1 MTDRLIRS
9 DMTLLY
15 ATLLQILLVVLLG
28 AIEGL
33 RGFDHCDDGFINLF
47 LNILL
52 DALGSGFLLGRM
64 KEDRRAI
71 LSSVVRSLAV
81 ELRRIVELEKQT
93 HQLLIRHFFRIEREF
108 HN

>member
-1 MTDRLIRS
+1 MA
-9 DMTLLY
+9 LLY

-28 AIEGL
+28 AVERL
-33 RGFDHCDDGFINLF
+33 RGFDHGDDGFIHLF

-52 DALGSGFLLGRM
+52 DPLGGGFLLGRM
-64 KEDRRAI
+64 EEDRRTI

-81 ELRRIVELEKQT
+81 ELRRIVKLEEQT

-108 HN
+108 YDFGM